1 MAKLKKAPK
10 DMEYIL
16 VTDVGS
22 TTTKARFFSN
32 KSGEW
37 RFVVA
42 GEAPTTVEAPYE
54 DVTMGVQNAVREIEE
69 LTGHKILAPD
79 GSGITVPYEHGAGV
93 DLYCTTSSAGGGL
106 QMMVGGFI

>member
-1 MAKLKKAPK
+1 MAAPRK
-10 DMEYIL
+10 PTDEMKYIL

-32 KSGEW
+32 LTGEW

-54 DVTMGVQNAVREIEE
+54 DVTMGVQNAVREVEE
-69 LTGHKILAPD
+69 LT
-79 GSGITVPYEHGAGV
+79 
-93 DLYCTTSSAGGGL
+93 
-106 QMMVGGFI
+106 